1 MKKFIALV
9 FALIF
14 ALSTLTVAFAATAT
28 TVDCSTC
35 KQKFDSNAEYNAH
48 LKDCK
53 PATYKYNCEY
63 CKEGFDN
70 ADAFNAHL
78 GDKAENNCDVRYRSC
93 KYGCGNSFDTK
104 DELTAHQD
112 VCPKYSETCE
122 FCGEKF
128 DSKAKKDAH
137 ECKLEEVSGGNKD
150 VANIITKVIEAIKS
164 IDWADL
170 ANKVVDFV
178 KSINLDEIV
187 GKVKPLFEKV
197 TSLVGEL
204 EIPAA
209 K

>member
-14 ALSTLTVAFAATAT
+14 ALSACTVAFAT
-28 TVDCSTC
+28 TEWTCPEEGCKAVLGSKALYDAHVNGGCLVKFTDCAYCGAKVDR
-35 KQKFDSNAEYNAH
+35 DDIEAH
-48 LKDCK
+48 I
-53 PATYKYNCEY
+53 AN
-63 CKEGFDN
+63 
-70 ADAFNAHL
+70 
-78 GDKAENNCDVRYRSC
+78 
-93 KYGCGNSFDTK
+93 
-104 DELTAHQD
+104 
-112 VCPKYSETCE
+112 CPKYSETCQY
-122 FCGEKF
+122 CGEKF
-128 DSKAKKDAH
+128 DSVAAKAKHK
-137 ECKLEEVSGGNKD
+137 CKIVEVAGGNED